1 MWISIVGV
9 TAYVVASP
17 LLLGDS
23 LEDSLWWVA
32 AGVVAIG
39 VVAAGA
45 LRSARA
51 ARDHVDELHRLDDEV
66 RDLAGVCDTRRLAME
81 NLVELQLPALTQAPS
96 QPPLPEAGGDDV
108 SAALLVRAA
117 GHLSRARDD
126 MHARQEA
133 VQAAVVT
140 LGRKVQASAHR
151 IQEEASRM
159 VQRHPADAD
168 VLHTS
173 MRVDHA
179 ASQQA
184 RNAQS
189 LAALCGEWP
198 GQQWHQALPIADV
211 VRGAAGR
218 ITAYQRVEV
227 SGDPG
232 VAVSARVVEPLIHV
246 IAELLANATQSSPPT
261 TQVLVSLRH
270 VQRGAVI
277 EIDDGGVGLDDIR
290 LEQVR
295 EIASGRRPV
304 GLSELGEIP
313 QTGLPVVGAYVRRHG
328 FRVDITESV
337 YGGLRAIVL
346 VPAELTEPVAPSGMV
361 AAGGHVLTRRPDR
374 VDDPIL
380 PEPAPTPMPETLAS
394 PTLSSRESDVPGTYD
409 SPARNVELATSA
421 SPTFPSRESDVPEP
435 APPASAPQ
443 PEPRPRP
450 RPESRSEPRAETRQD
465 SVADSGA
472 TPAAATNSSE
482 LPELPRRRSRRAEAA
497 ASAAQS
503 VGWPGEQY
511 GELDRD
517 SVQSAEEAG
526 QWMGAFLSSAGR
538 PAPTRTNHH
547 QDPSQDTEDR

>member
-9 TAYVVASP
+9 TAYVLASP
-17 LLLGDS
+17 LLFNDS
-23 LEDSLWWVA
+23 LADSLWWVA

-51 ARDHVDELHRLDDEV
+51 ARDHVDELHRLDDEA
-66 RDLAGVCDTRRLAME
+66 RDLAGICETRRLAME
-81 NLVELQLPALTQAPS
+81 NIVELQLPALTQAPS

-117 GHLSRARDD
+117 GHLARVRED
-126 MHARQEA
+126 MHARTEA

-179 ASQQA
+179 AAQQA

-295 EIASGRRPV
+295 EIASGRHVV
-304 GLSELGEIP
+304 GLADLGEIP

-346 VPAELTEPVAPSGMV
+346 VPAELTEPVAPSGRV
-361 AAGGHVLTRRPDR
+361 AGGHVLTRRTDR

-380 PEPAPTPMPETLAS
+380 PEPAPTPLPETLAT
-394 PTLSSRESDVPGTYD
+394 P
-409 SPARNVELATSA
+409 A
-421 SPTFPSRESDVPEP
+421 SPTFPSRESHVAEAPVPP
-435 APPASAPQ
+435 S

-450 RPESRSEPRAETRQD
+450 RPEPAP
-465 SVADSGA
+465 ADSAA
-472 TPAAATNSSE
+472 TPGTGTEPSE
-482 LPELPRRRSRRAEAA
+482 QLPELPRRRSRRAEAA
-497 ASAAQS
+497 ANAAEP
-503 VGWPGEQY
+503 VGWPGEQH
-511 GELDRD
+511 GELTAD
-517 SVQSAEEAG
+517 SAQSAEEAG
-526 QWMGAFLSSAGR
+526 QWMGAFLSAAGR
-538 PAPTRTNHH
+538 PATTRSNH